1 LTECGHEVVDAGTHS
16 TTSVSYV
23 DYGRKACEEVRN
35 GSCER
40 AILVCGTGIGMSIV
54 ANKHKGIRAALCTN
68 AFMVDMAR
76 RHNNANVLV
85 LCARVLAIPYAM
97 ILVDVFLS
105 EPFEGGRHLERVNQI
120 TKLEEEICE

>member
-1 LTECGHEVVDAGTHS
+1 
-16 TTSVSYV
+16 
-23 DYGRKACEEVRN
+23 
-35 GSCER
+35 
-40 AILVCGTGIGMSIV
+40 VCGTGIGMSIV

-85 LCARVLAIPYAM
+85 LGARVLAIPYAM

>member
-1 LTECGHEVVDAGTHS
+1 MQVQA
-16 TTSVSYV
+16 SVGPATYAIASCLPL
-23 DYGRKACEEVRN
+23 GRKACEEVRN

-85 LCARVLAIPYAM
+85 LGARVLAIPYAM